1 MKLYEFIFLILAIAS
16 LIDYIITTIVIHQC
30 KELYDLFGLRI
41 EVQIKRELE
50 ILIIL
55 ITTTIF
61 LYKFIF

>member
-1 MKLYEFIFLILAIAS
+1 MKLYEFIFLILAIVS
-16 LIDYIITTIVIHQC
+16 LIDYIITTIAIYQC

-55 ITTTIF
+55 ITIIIF

>member
-1 MKLYEFIFLILAIAS
+1 MKLYEFILLILSIVS
-16 LIDYIITTIVIHQC
+16 LIDYIITTIAIQLN
-30 KELYDLFGLRI
+30 KELCNLFGLRI
-41 EVQIKRELE
+41 EVEIKRELE

>member
-1 MKLYEFIFLILAIAS
+1 MKLYELIFLILAIVS
-16 LIDYIITTIVIHQC
+16 LIDYIITTIAIYQC

-41 EVQIKRELE
+41 EVQIKREVE

-55 ITTTIF
+55 ITITIF

>member
-1 MKLYEFIFLILAIAS
+1 MKLYEFIFLILAIVS
-16 LIDYIITTIVIHQC
+16 LIDYIITTIAIYQC

-41 EVQIKRELE
+41 EVQIKREVE

-55 ITTTIF
+55 ITITIF

>member
-1 MKLYEFIFLILAIAS
+1 MKLYEFIFLILAIVS
-16 LIDYIITTIVIHQC
+16 LIDYIIVTIAIYQC
-30 KELYDLFGLRI
+30 KELYALFGLRI
-41 EVQIKRELE
+41 EVQIIRKLE